1 MKFLKFIVLIFGGS
15 LMLGCESRIDEVQ
28 QQMLEIRHQPPLP
41 IDPPPIFE
49 PAPAF
54 SYMTHQLRSPFLPNS
69 LAEELKLMAGRKV
82 YPNFSRLKQPLE
94 SYALEALTMKG
105 SLKQQNGQIMA
116 LIQTPDQEIEK
127 VQVGNY
133 IGLNYGRITKITPT
147 QIDLIEMMPDGREGY
162 IERSRSLV
170 LIGLMP

>member
-1 MKFLKFIVLIFGGS
+1 MKKFNFILLILCSGF
-15 LMLGCESRIDEVQ
+15 MVGCESRIDEVQ
-28 QQMLEIRHQPPLP
+28 QQMLEIRHQPALP
-41 IDPPPIFE
+41 IEPPPIFE

-54 SYMTHQLRSPFLPNS
+54 NYMTHQLRSPFLPSS

-94 SYALEALTMKG
+94 SYALEALNMKG
-105 SLKQQNGQIMA
+105 SLKKKNGQMMA

-133 IGLNYGRITKITPT
+133 IGLNHGRITKITST

-170 LIGLMP
+170 LIGLIP